1 DSIQLLGIVS
11 MILFCGNGKQQPVT
25 TSTSLNMPSHTQ
37 ANILVPFERADEAS
51 KNIDHLGCITNVA
64 MC

>member
-1 DSIQLLGIVS
+1 

-37 ANILVPFERADEAS
+37 ANIIVPFERADEAS